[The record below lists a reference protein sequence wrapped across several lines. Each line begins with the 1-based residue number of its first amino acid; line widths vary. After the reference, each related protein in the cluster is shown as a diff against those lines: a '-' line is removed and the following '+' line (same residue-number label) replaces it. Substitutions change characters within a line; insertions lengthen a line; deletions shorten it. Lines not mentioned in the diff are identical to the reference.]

1 MTLEK
6 TIALMQEHFWLNIKA
21 DPDNPSFS
29 EAMSGPHAV
38 EYEQAM
44 NKEIRQL
51 IQIKAWKYVL

>member
-1 MTLEK
+1 
-6 TIALMQEHFWLNIKA
+6 MQEHFWLNIKA